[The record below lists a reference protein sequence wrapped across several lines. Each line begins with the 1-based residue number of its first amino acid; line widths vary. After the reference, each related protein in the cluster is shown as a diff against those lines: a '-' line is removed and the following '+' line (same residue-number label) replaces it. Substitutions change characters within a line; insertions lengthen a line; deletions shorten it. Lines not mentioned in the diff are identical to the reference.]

1 MCNQVRE
8 DTDLFIDGEVGKME
22 LFSSSFFSAVLKI
35 LESTVLFLASV
46 PFLKFGL
53 DIPANH
59 RGALSQSNR
68 DFVKEERYSQLVALL
83 SKQ

>member
-8 DTDLFIDGEVGKME
+8 DTDLFIDDEVGKME

-59 RGALSQSNR
+59 RGATMFTLSQSNR
-68 DFVKEERYSQLVALL
+68 DFVKEEMYSQLVAL
-83 SKQ
+83 